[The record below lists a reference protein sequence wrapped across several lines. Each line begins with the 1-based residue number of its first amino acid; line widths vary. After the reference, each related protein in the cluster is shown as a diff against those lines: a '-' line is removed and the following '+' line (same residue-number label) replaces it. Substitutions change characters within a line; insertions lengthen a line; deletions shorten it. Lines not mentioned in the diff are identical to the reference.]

1 MQLGAAEH
9 GFQGDGDLH
18 LSGEVGVVELV
29 GVADA
34 FVGLE
39 LHVGAAEGVAAAGG
53 EVGEGHAVAAAFAD
67 VAFMHGGGEAEGR
80 QPFDHGV
87 RVGEGA
93 VEAALGAAQDA
104 VQADGLAG
112 HGVSPLLWIPLV
124 ERRIRI
130 STTGPSGRAREHTL
144 TAGPSP
150 RGAARTFVLCLDGL
164 RGRAPRS
171 LSPWVE
177 RRSDQWWHRP
187 GSRSWTGPSG
197 GASGHRF
204 PLSPR
209 LLDR

>member
-67 VAFMHGGGEAEGR
+67 VAFVHGGGEAEGR

-87 RVGEGA
+87 GVGEGA
-93 VEAALGAAQDA
+93 VEAVRGPAQDA

-112 HGVSPLLWIPLV
+112 HGSLLLVWISHGRTLD
-124 ERRIRI
+124 RDFD
-130 STTGPSGRAREHTL
+130 TGHSGRA
-144 TAGPSP
+144 P
-150 RGAARTFVLCLDGL
+150 ARPECFKARVLRFAWCRCGL
-164 RGRAPRS
+164 REYAPKS
-171 LSPWVE
+171 HPLWVP
-177 RRSDQWWHRP
+177 RRSGRWWRRP
-187 GSRSWTGPSG
+187 DSRPSTCPSG
-197 GASGHRF
+197 GSCYR
-204 PLSPR
+204 PC
-209 LLDR
+209 